1 MPDAPVDIA
10 LVTADQRRHAWFA
23 RQLAGDARLRLVG
36 VVREA
41 KRPSARGENEDQDR
55 LITEHLAARDEAEA
69 RYFAG
74 TAAIDEL
81 DVPVLDVA
89 WGHSN
94 DTSAAEWVART
105 QPGRLILFGSSII
118 REPLLRQF
126 DAATINVH
134 LGLSPY
140 YRGTASNF
148 WPLVNGE
155 PECVGATIHLA
166 TLSVD
171 AGPIIRQVRPEM
183 EPDDGVHD
191 IGCRALIA
199 GTGVMREAICSHAAG
214 RAALTPQRD
223 GGRLYRATDFH
234 AGAVQELRERF
245 AGGLI
250 PTYLADKAR
259 RDQAFPIVE

>member
-1 MPDAPVDIA
+1 MTDAPVDIA

-23 RQLAGDARLRLVG
+23 DQLADDDRLRLVG

-41 KRPSARGENEDQDR
+41 KRPPARGENEDQDR
-55 LITEHLAARDEAEA
+55 LIAEHLAARDDAEE
-69 RYFAG
+69 RYFG
-74 TAAIDEL
+74 AASALEDL
-81 DVPVLDVA
+81 DVPILDVA

-94 DTSAAEWVART
+94 DRSTADWVAQT
-105 QPGRLILFGSSII
+105 YPSHLILFGSSII
-118 REPLLRQF
+118 REPLLRDF
-126 DAATINVH
+126 DATTINLH

-140 YRGTASNF
+140 YRGTATNF

-183 EPDDGVHD
+183 EPDDGGHD
-191 IGCRALIA
+191 IGCKALIA
-199 GTGVMREAICSHAAG
+199 GATAMREAIRAHASG
-214 RAALTPQRD
+214 RARLAPQPG
-223 GGRLYRATDFH
+223 GGRLYRSTDFH
-234 AGAVQELRERF
+234 AGAVQELRRRF
-245 AGGLI
+245 ADGLI
-250 PTYLADKAR
+250 PSYLADKAR